1 MKIKFLFT
9 ILITV
14 YFANISFSN
23 EVKLMVKV
31 DDQIITNV
39 DLINQ
44 QKFLLIFNDNLKNL
58 STSELQKISKKEL
71 IKEIIKKKEIDKF
84 IKYDDKSD
92 LSEKLVKESF
102 LAQGFKNKSEFLSF
116 LKYKNLNYEIFK
128 NKLLIEKLWN
138 TLVYEKYNN
147 KVKINEQEI
156 KKKLLIFYSKQEKNF
171 EVNISEIIFK
181 SNTDFKEVADFID
194 KNDFES
200 AVLKY
205 SISDS
210 SSNSGKIGWVNIN
223 NLTNSIKKK
232 ILNLKIGGIT
242 EPLKLANGYI
252 MLKLNSKREVSSKI
266 NLDEEVIKNINFEKN
281 RQLKSFSLNYYNKIK
296 QNTIIYEY

>member
-1 MKIKFLFT
+1 MKIKFLLP
-9 ILITV
+9 ILITL
-14 YFANISFSN
+14 YFVNISFSN

-39 DLINQ
+39 DLMDQ

-58 STSELQKISKKEL
+58 SPSDLQKISKKEL

-102 LAQGFKNKSEFLSF
+102 LAQGFKNKSEFISF
-116 LKYKNLNYEIFK
+116 LKYKNFNYEIFK

-156 KKKLLIFYSKQEKNF
+156 KKKLSIFYSKQEKKF

-181 SNTDFKEVADFID
+181 LNTDFKEVADFIT
-194 KNDFES
+194 NNSFES

-205 SISDS
+205 SISDT
-210 SSNSGKIGWVNIN
+210 SSNGGKIGWVSVN
-223 NLTNSIKKK
+223 NLTNNLKKK

-252 MLKLNSKREVSSKI
+252 ILKLNSKREISSKI
-266 NLDEEVIKNINFEKN
+266 NLDEEVIKKINFEKN
-281 RQLKSFSLNYYNKIK
+281 RQLNSFSLNYYNKIK
-296 QNTIIYEY
+296 QNTVIYEY